1 MVEVGAPVASGWAQ
15 QVQASEPLGQTSAS
29 EFLLSLQDG
38 LIERASAR
46 AAVDFA
52 CELLGRQLKV
62 AAIGVVELDADRLVG
77 YVASEWLSGSTPSMR
92 GRHAVD
98 AYGPDRFADL
108 ASDRP
113 LIVSDVAD
121 FLPDQPAVRAAFE
134 AIGVRAF
141 VEAPLV
147 VEDQLRGWL
156 YVSSTTPRAWTAS
169 DLKLI
174 TQTAR
179 RTWHAAERARAEE
192 RLRER
197 EARLMAVIEQV
208 PVGVILAAIPDGE
221 LLVYNTASS
230 RIMGH
235 DMLGQVLDEYGSYGG
250 VHEDGRPYAPEEYPT
265 ARAVLH
271 LETIVDEA
279 LRYRRPDGELV
290 TLSVSAT
297 PIDTP
302 YDSYAL
308 CTFSDETR
316 YLAALERAALLNN
329 ELSHRIKNLLATIQ
343 AISAQTFGASP
354 LRDTFEQRLTALA
367 AAHDLITGASWAGSL
382 DELVRT
388 ALDPFLA
395 GGRIAIDGP
404 FVQLD
409 DAQAVPF
416 ALALHELAT
425 NAAKYGALS
434 TPAGRVAIAWRLD
447 EPGVVDFSW
456 TETGGP
462 EVTAPSRRGFG
473 SRMIER
479 SLGGELKGSATLDF
493 RPEGLVCTIRAKLPS
508 RGA

>member
-1 MVEVGAPVASGWAQ
+1 MDLSDPSQ
-15 QVQASEPLGQTSAS
+15 QAGVSP
-29 EFLLSLQDG
+29 FLLALQDG
-38 LIERASAR
+38 LIARASAR

-52 CELLGRQLKV
+52 CEHLGQALN
-62 AAIGVVELDADRLVG
+62 AASVGVVELEADRRIG
-77 YVASEWLSGSTPSMR
+77 YVASEWLSGATPSMR

-98 AYGPDRFADL
+98 TYGPGRFAGL
-108 ASDRP
+108 AENIP
-113 LIVSDVAD
+113 LIVADVAD
-121 FLPDQPAVRAAFE
+121 FLLEEPAVGEAFA
-134 AIGVRAF
+134 AIGVAAF

-147 VEDQLRGWL
+147 VEGQLRGWL
-156 YVSSTTPRAWTAS
+156 YVSSATPRDWTAT
-169 DLKLI
+169 DLTLI
-174 TQTAR
+174 TETAR

-197 EARLMAVIEQV
+197 EARLMAIIEQV

-221 LLVYNTASS
+221 LLVYNSASA

-235 DMLGQVLDEYGSYGG
+235 DMRGQVLDDYGSYGG
-250 VHEDGRPYAPEEYPT
+250 VHEDGRPYAAEEYPT
-265 ARAVLH
+265 ARAVMH
-271 LETIVDEA
+271 RETIVEEP
-279 LRYRRPDGELV
+279 LRYRRPGGELV

-308 CTFSDETR
+308 CTFTDETR
-316 YLAALERAALLNN
+316 YVEALERATLLNN

-343 AISAQTFGASP
+343 AISAQTFGTSP
-354 LRDTFEQRLTALA
+354 LRDTFEQRLTALS
-367 AAHDLITGASWAGSL
+367 AAHDLITGAGWTGSL
-382 DELVRT
+382 EELVRT

-395 GGRIAIDGP
+395 GGRITIEGP

-409 DAQAVPF
+409 DTQAVPF

-434 TPAGRVAIAWRLD
+434 GEAGRVEIAWRL
-447 EPGVVDFSW
+447 EGPGALAFDW
-456 TETGGP
+456 RETGGP
-462 EVTAPSRRGFG
+462 PVTPPSRRGFG

-479 SLGGELKGSATLDF
+479 SLAGELKGAARLDF
-493 RPEGLVCTIRAKLPS
+493 RPEGLVCEIRARLPA

>member
-1 MVEVGAPVASGWAQ
+1 MSQ
-15 QVQASEPLGQTSAS
+15 
-29 EFLLSLQDG
+29 FLLSLHDG

-52 CELLGRQLKV
+52 CELLGRELDV
-62 AAIGVVELDADRLVG
+62 ASVGVVELDAERLVG
-77 YVASEWLSGSTPSMR
+77 YVASEWLSGATPSMR

-98 AYGPDRFADL
+98 AYGSERFASL
-108 ASDRP
+108 AHGKPQVVPD
-113 LIVSDVAD
+113 VSAY
-121 FLPDQPAVRAAFE
+121 LPGQDAVRAAFQ
-134 AIGVRAF
+134 AIGVAAF

-147 VEDQLRGWL
+147 VEGQLRGWL
-156 YVSSTTPRAWTAS
+156 YVSSVAARDWTAA
-169 DLKLI
+169 DLTLI
-174 TQTAR
+174 TETAR

-208 PVGVILAAIPDGE
+208 PVGVILAAIPGGE

-235 DMLGQVLDEYGSYGG
+235 DMLGQTLEDYGSYGG
-250 VHEDGRPYAPEEYPT
+250 VHEDGRAYEPHEYPT

-271 LETIVDEA
+271 GETVVDEP

-308 CTFSDETR
+308 CTFTDETR
-316 YLAALERAALLNN
+316 YLAALERATLLNN

-343 AISAQTFGASP
+343 AISAQTFGSSP

-367 AAHDLITGASWAGSL
+367 AAHDLITGAAWAGSL
-382 DELVRT
+382 EELVRT
-388 ALDPFLA
+388 ALDPFLP
-395 GGRIAIDGP
+395 GGRIGIEGP

-409 DAQAVPF
+409 DVQAVPF

-434 TPAGRVAIAWRLD
+434 GETGRVEIRWSLD
-447 EPGVVDFSW
+447 EPDALSFEW
-456 TETGGP
+456 REIGGP
-462 EVTAPSRRGFG
+462 PVSPPSRRGFG

-479 SLGGELKGSATLDF
+479 SLAGELKGSASLDF
-493 RPEGLVCTIRAKLPS
+493 RREGLVCAIRAKLPR
-508 RGA
+508 RGR